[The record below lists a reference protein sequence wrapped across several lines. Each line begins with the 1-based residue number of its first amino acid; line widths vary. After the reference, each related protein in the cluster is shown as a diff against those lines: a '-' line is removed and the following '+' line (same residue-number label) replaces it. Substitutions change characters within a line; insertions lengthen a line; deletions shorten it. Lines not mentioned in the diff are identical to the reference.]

1 MIPESGAAEATED
14 RKRVLRGDLPDELA
28 ARLDLTLDPL
38 RELAGFLLRA
48 GAHDQEAPAA
58 HDVVALALELVRQLA
73 RLGMR
78 LALDAN
84 LPRGV
89 AALELLFLPRL
100 LRRLAR
106 PALLVVEPA
115 LDGRGARLDAFFREL
130 GFDDPA
136 RPFGLGRGRGV
147 DEELVAVA
155 GDGKPSAREL
165 LRETLRLVCAKV
177 EPEAA
182 EQAFCLGF
190 FGQLDPDA
198 PVVSHVVGAASPI
211 SASGRPNIL

>member
-1 MIPESGAAEATED
+1 MIPESRTAEAAED

-28 ARLDLTLDPL
+28 ARLDLAVDSL

-84 LPRGV
+84 LPRRV
-89 AALELLFLPRL
+89 ATLELLFLPRL
-100 LRRLAR
+100 LRRLAG

-115 LDGRGARLDAFFREL
+115 LDRRGVRLDAFIREL
-130 GFDDPA
+130 GLND
-136 RPFGLGRGRGV
+136 
-147 DEELVAVA
+147 
-155 GDGKPSAREL
+155 
-165 LRETLRLVCAKV
+165 
-177 EPEAA
+177 AA
-182 EQAFCLGF
+182 
-190 FGQLDPDA
+190 
-198 PVVSHVVGAASPI
+198 
-211 SASGRPNIL
+211 